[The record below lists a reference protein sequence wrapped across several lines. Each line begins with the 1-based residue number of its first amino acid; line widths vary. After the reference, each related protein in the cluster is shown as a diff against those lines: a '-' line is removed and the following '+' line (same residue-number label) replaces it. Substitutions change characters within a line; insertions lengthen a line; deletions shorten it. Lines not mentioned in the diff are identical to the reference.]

1 MSQTRYRDS
10 QKDFAPGQDLVES
23 FGRARTLL
31 NADPQAKQIDEISV
45 GSNPNNNA
53 EYAIEINSVEIRVTT
68 DSDATQDELV
78 QALADAINRE
88 NLVNGRVEASADT
101 GNDVV
106 TVTARHPGIGF
117 TYTEV
122 ADPSD
127 DLSHSRTQTNQEA
140 DPLPWGRAVEDHG
153 SLGEK
158 LGRLVDAAHL
168 TARELHLSVSS
179 AQNSTDYRAVL
190 LVQGE
195 RYEATFSSDSNAT
208 IDEVV
213 NGLASAI
220 DNQTP
225 DDVTTNADTG
235 NDDIEILSETAGF
248 VDFVVLDYGPKA
260 DLSYSVAQSGDAL
273 DERLAGVAIA
283 GGERLIEPDQDV
295 GQYPPNTEV
304 DIKEDGAYV
313 AVTVEEQ
320 PSQGDPVYVRLS
332 ANGQRDQ
339 LGAFRA
345 SWDAGCVPL
354 PEARWVRGPS
364 SDVAVLEVP

>member
-10 QKDFAPGQDLVES
+10 QKAFAPGQDLVES

-45 GSNPNNNA
+45 GASPNDNA
-53 EYAIEINSVEIRVTT
+53 DYAIEINSVEIRVTT

-78 QALADAINRE
+78 QALADAINDE
-88 NLVNGRVEASADT
+88 NLVNGRVVASADQ

-106 TVTARHPGIGF
+106 TITARHPGIGF

-127 DLSHSRTQTNQEA
+127 DLSQTRTQSNQEA

-158 LGRLVDAAHL
+158 LGRLVDASKLTPRDIQLTLSGSGDGEYTVILEVDGDTLVAQYTASGDGTDTILNELQSDLDAHDL
-168 TARELHLSVSS
+168 LSASVDTTASPSELHIQPETSGFADFRVTGLATPSS
-179 AQNSTDYRAVL
+179 ES
-190 LVQGE
+190 
-195 RYEATFSSDSNAT
+195 FSHT
-208 IDEVV
+208 ID
-213 NGLASAI
+213 
-220 DNQTP
+220 
-225 DDVTTNADTG
+225 ADG
-235 NDDIEILSETAGF
+235 DDIR
-248 VDFVVLDYGPKA
+248 
-260 DLSYSVAQSGDAL
+260 
-273 DERLAGVAIA
+273 ERLAGVAMA
-283 GGERLIEPDQDV
+283 GGERLIDPGVDV
-295 GQYPPNTEV
+295 GQYPPNTEFDV
-304 DIKEDGAYV
+304 KEDGAYIGV
-313 AVTVEEQ
+313 AVEEQ

-354 PEARWVRGPS
+354 PEAEWVRAPS
-364 SDVAVLEVP
+364 SDVAAVEVP